1 MAPVRA
7 RKRKVAQPV
16 AAAVEPTITRSRAV
30 TTPATSHVPPAAT
43 RGRKRHAGQPRASGD
58 PLMASQAV
66 DDRRPVAD
74 RDSLPQ
80 MAAYTSASW
89 HASDDS
95 RPALHPDMDHQVSAP
110 LLESAA
116 ATTARRDWEETVE
129 QRLLQS
135 HQLLQEMHQM
145 MSEQREHGD
154 TRLGAQSSADFMTPL
169 ADLPQ
174 EAIPFSAPGRT
185 ASGQVD
191 GATAPPWPT
200 MQGSSHGEQGL
211 GVGAVIDSLPQ
222 QTRERVR
229 VFTKAAVSIHAHV
242 PANVRGKVWAGEY
255 VEMSSLLPGF
265 RSSEPNFT
273 LGVQQQGDNGPS
285 VVCVGPKAK
294 PDIKNFQQWMKAF
307 HIYMSLY
314 LSQPIHYHEGPALLK
329 YIDTISDLSERG
341 GNWLTY
347 DETFRALR
355 SLEGWGWD
363 TTVSELWLRA
373 AQTGSP
379 KVSPAYG
386 GTPFQNKGAI
396 RRSSPNPCFAF
407 NKGQMCDMRLCRY
420 QHKCRRCGAGHP
432 MSKCPT
438 PPPRQAN
445 PSRLPAAMSRSN
457 IRQ

>member
-1 MAPVRA
+1 
-7 RKRKVAQPV
+7 
-16 AAAVEPTITRSRAV
+16 
-30 TTPATSHVPPAAT
+30 
-43 RGRKRHAGQPRASGD
+43 
-58 PLMASQAV
+58 MASQAV

-154 TRLGAQSSADFMTPL
+154 ARFGAQSSADFMTPL
-169 ADLPQ
+169 TDLPQ

-191 GATAPPWPT
+191 DTTAPPWPT
-200 MQGSSHGEQGL
+200 MQGSSHGELGL

-242 PANVRGKVWAGEY
+242 PTNVLGKVWAGEY

-285 VVCVGPKAK
+285 VVCVGPKAT
-294 PDIKNFQQWMKAF
+294 PDI
-307 HIYMSLY
+307 
-314 LSQPIHYHEGPALLK
+314 K
-329 YIDTISDLSERG
+329 YIDTISDLSEQG

-347 DETFRALR
+347 DEMFRALR

-432 MSKCPT
+432 MSKCP
-438 PPPRQAN
+438 PPSPPRQAN
-445 PSRLPAAMSRSN
+445 PSRLPAAISRSN